1 MTSLPMLTRVS
12 ASPSKTLDRILLAHM
27 LSEMKYRGSVCRS
40 QRDYG
45 EIFNRI
51 DSARFSRSRRLLER
65 DGWVHRSAL
74 SVGDKSDCYEKGIR
88 LSDHPYLCRG
98 WMSLAHNLWGRDGL
112 LTRWSG
118 PSGWGSSG
126 WGSGCLGVTGMLVL
140 ATVERSE
147 LPLSRMGISKYL
159 EMFCSYESV
168 RSSVNKL
175 IDIGVLVD
183 SNFGLLLP
191 CHWQVRLEDFLDTAI
206 AGEERLKTGNKRRQ
220 KERLARRQT
229 VERGLLT
236 DAERNQLRNL
246 GCWFSG
252 CRDRGKE
259 PDHFPP
265 RKFLSTFEDTL
276 SPHILFSACRKHNA
290 RFSSF
295 IASLPLVNPGRCE
308 YWVAENVD
316 PMLLF
321 RTSNNLQFVKFIQHA
336 NNRNKAGALSAIKRS
351 SDFFFTLQKY
361 GFASESRMSPS
372 VDQSRPRRRKGSAV
386 VNRKSTFNSQI

>member
-1 MTSLPMLTRVS
+1 VTSLPVLTRVS
-12 ASPSKTLDRILLAHM
+12 SSPAKTLDRILLAHI
-27 LSEMKYRGSVCRS
+27 LSEMKYCGSVCRS

-51 DSARFSRSRRLLER
+51 DSSRFSRSRRLLER
-65 DGWVHRSAL
+65 DGWVHRSSL
-74 SVGDKSDCYEKGIR
+74 SVGDKSDCYEEGVR
-88 LSDHPYLCRG
+88 LSVEPYLRRG

-118 PSGWGSSG
+118 SPG
-126 WGSGCLGVTGMLVL
+126 WGSGCLGVSGMLVL

-147 LPLSRMGISKYL
+147 LLLSRMDISKYL
-159 EMFCSYESV
+159 EMFCSYKSV
-168 RSSVNKL
+168 RNSVNKL
-175 IDIGVLVD
+175 IDLGLLTD
-183 SNFGLLLP
+183 SNFGLLL
-191 CHWQVRLEDFLDTAI
+191 HLDWRAHLGEFFETAF

-252 CRDRGKE
+252 CRNKGRE

-265 RKFLSTFEDTL
+265 RKFLSIFEDTL

-290 RFSSF
+290 RFSGF
-295 IASLPLVNPGRCE
+295 IASLPHIKPERCE
-308 YWVAENVD
+308 YWVAEDVD

-336 NNRNKAGALSAIKRS
+336 NRKNKAGALYAIKRS
-351 SDFFFTLQKY
+351 SDLFFTLQED
-361 GFASESRMSPS
+361 GFASKSRLAPAIN
-372 VDQSRPRRRKGSAV
+372 QSRPRRRKGSAV

>member
-1 MTSLPMLTRVS
+1 
-12 ASPSKTLDRILLAHM
+12 M

-51 DSARFSRSRRLLER
+51 DSSRFSRSRRLLER
-65 DGWVHRSAL
+65 DGWVHRSSL
-74 SVGDKSDCYEKGIR
+74 SVGDKSDCYEEGVR
-88 LSDHPYLCRG
+88 LSVQPYLRRG

-118 PSGWGSSG
+118 SPG
-126 WGSGCLGVTGMLVL
+126 WGSGCLGVSGMLVL

-147 LPLSRMGISKYL
+147 QSLSRMDISKYL

-168 RSSVNKL
+168 RNSVNKL
-175 IDIGVLVD
+175 IDIGVLID
-183 SNFGLLLP
+183 SNFSLLMS
-191 CHWQVRLEDFLDTAI
+191 CHWRVHLEEFFETAF

-246 GCWFSG
+246 GCWFSS
-252 CRDRGKE
+252 CRNKGRE

-290 RFSSF
+290 QFSSF
-295 IASLPLVNPGRCE
+295 IASLPHLKPERCE
-308 YWVAENVD
+308 YWIAENVD

-336 NNRNKAGALSAIKRS
+336 DHKNKAGAMSVIKRS
-351 SDFFFTLQKY
+351 LDFFFTLQED
-361 GFASESRMSPS
+361 GFASKSRTAPS
-372 VDQSRPRRRKGSAV
+372 INQSHTGRRKGSAI
-386 VNRKSTFNSQI
+386 VNRKSSFKSQI